1 MATYAININERS
13 VAGRGLLAYLQA
25 LDVIIEQLTPRKK
38 NGLDVALD
46 DVKHGRVYHAA
57 NAEQMFKDILG

>member
-13 VAGRGLLAYLQA
+13 VAGRGLLAYLQS
-25 LDVIIEQLTPRKK
+25 LNVIVEQLTPRKK
-38 NGLDVALD
+38 SGLDVAFD
-46 DVKHGRVYHAA
+46 DVKRGRVYHAA